1 MFLTVFAVCII
12 VVLIIVILVNRA
24 GNKEMDRKMLNSGA
38 DAMISAFHIEGI
50 GLASKADCD
59 LYLFSDKV
67 VIDHNNRKFEIPLD
81 RMRAAVVKTE
91 QEIYEKGKSVV
102 GRALIGTLL
111 VPGLGTIVGGMSG
124 IGSKKVKSTPNTYL
138 IFNFVN
144 SNGEL
149 SGVTFL
155 NNFNIIRANKFCEAV
170 NKNTRNNQ
178 TETVTL

>member
-1 MFLTVFAVCII
+1 MFYLIGFCVV
-12 VVLIIVILVNRA
+12 VVLIAVILINRA
-24 GNKEMDRKMLNSGA
+24 GNKEMDRKMRESGA
-38 DAMISAFHIEGI
+38 DAMISAYHIEGI

-67 VIDHNNRKFEIPLD
+67 VIDHNSQKFEIPLV

-124 IGSKKVKSTPNTYL
+124 IGTKKVKGQPNTYL

-144 SNGEL
+144 SAGEL
-149 SGVTFL
+149 AGVTFL

-170 NKNTRNNQ
+170 NQKIRENQ
-178 TETVTL
+178 TEAVTL